1 MRSSELKETDTEL
14 APNFPEPRLV
24 AVERSWRILIAAGS
38 DAVGSL
44 DSELPRYGHQV
55 ATVDTGRMALKL
67 FDRADLVLLDPDLPD
82 FDGFEVCR
90 SIRAR
95 HTVPIIV
102 VTDRDSELDCVLG
115 LRSGADDYV
124 TRPFGIRELVARIDS
139 LMRRVSPQ
147 SENGASPSGCGALRV
162 DEWAREATLRGRP
175 LALTRKEFDLL
186 LMLSRRPGIV
196 VARKQILGEIWD
208 GSWSQ
213 HTVDTHVSSLRAKL
227 GASNWIVAVR
237 GIGFKLMPRD

>member
-1 MRSSELKETDTEL
+1 MRSSELKEADTEL
-14 APNFPEPRLV
+14 APNFPEPHLI
-24 AVERSWRILIAAGS
+24 AADRSWRILIAAGS

-95 HTVPIIV
+95 HTIPIIV
-102 VTDRDSELDCVLG
+102 VTDRNSELDCVLG

-124 TRPFGIRELVARIDS
+124 TRPFGIRELMARIDS

-147 SENGASPSGCGALRV
+147 PESGRTTTNCGALRV
-162 DEWAREATLRGRP
+162 DEGAREATLHGRA

-196 VARKQILGEIWD
+196 VSRKQILGEVWD

-227 GASNWIVAVR
+227 GASDWIVAVR
-237 GIGFKLMPRD
+237 GVGFKLMPRA

>member
-1 MRSSELKETDTEL
+1 MRSSDLRETDIDL
-14 APNFPEPRLV
+14 APSFPEPRHLM
-24 AVERSWRILIAAGS
+24 VERSWRILIAASS
-38 DAVGSL
+38 DAVGTL

-82 FDGFEVCR
+82 YDGFEVCR

-95 HTVPIIV
+95 HPVPIIV

-115 LRSGADDYV
+115 LRSGADDYLA
-124 TRPFGIRELVARIDS
+124 RPFGIRELVARIDS
-139 LMRRVSPQ
+139 LMRRACPEAESTPP
-147 SENGASPSGCGALRV
+147 ATRCGALRI
-162 DEWAREATLRGRP
+162 DAAAREATLHGRQ
-175 LALTRKEFDLL
+175 LTLTRKEFDLL

-196 VARKQILGEIWD
+196 VARKQILGEVWD

-227 GASNWIVAVR
+227 GASDWIVAVR
-237 GIGFKLMPRD
+237 GVGFKLMPLD

>member
-1 MRSSELKETDTEL
+1 MRSTELQETDTEL
-14 APNFPEPRLV
+14 APNFLEPHLI

-38 DAVGSL
+38 DAVGTL

-139 LMRRVSPQ
+139 LMRRVR
-147 SENGASPSGCGALRV
+147 PSDGGPSATGCGPLRI
-162 DEWAREATLRGRP
+162 DELTREATLHGHP

-186 LMLSRRPGIV
+186 LMLSRRPGVV
-196 VARKQILGEIWD
+196 VARKQILGEVWD

-227 GASNWIVAVR
+227 GASDWIVAVR
-237 GIGFKLMPRD
+237 GVGFKLMPRA

>member
-1 MRSSELKETDTEL
+1 MRSSDLRETDIDL
-14 APNFPEPRLV
+14 APSFPEPRHMM
-24 AVERSWRILIAAGS
+24 VERSWRILIAAGS
-38 DAVGSL
+38 DAVGTL

-82 FDGFEVCR
+82 YDGFEVCR

-95 HTVPIIV
+95 HPVPIIV

-115 LRSGADDYV
+115 LRAGADDYLA
-124 TRPFGIRELVARIDS
+124 RPFGIRELVARIDS
-139 LMRRVSPQ
+139 LMRRACPQ
-147 SENGASPSGCGALRV
+147 AESAPPATRCGALRI
-162 DEWAREATLRGRP
+162 DAAAREATLHGRQ
-175 LALTRKEFDLL
+175 LTLTRKEFDLL

-196 VARKQILGEIWD
+196 VARKQILGEVWD

-227 GASNWIVAVR
+227 GASDWIVAVR
-237 GIGFKLMPRD
+237 GVGFKLMPLD

>member
-1 MRSSELKETDTEL
+1 MRSSDLRETDIDL
-14 APNFPEPRLV
+14 APSFPEPRHMM
-24 AVERSWRILIAAGS
+24 VERSWRILIAAGS
-38 DAVGSL
+38 DAVGTL

-82 FDGFEVCR
+82 YDGFEVCR

-95 HTVPIIV
+95 HPVPIIV

-115 LRSGADDYV
+115 LRSGADDYLA
-124 TRPFGIRELVARIDS
+124 RPFGIRELVARIDS
-139 LMRRVSPQ
+139 LMRRACPQ
-147 SENGASPSGCGALRV
+147 AESAPPATRCGALRI
-162 DEWAREATLRGRP
+162 DAAAREATLHGRQ
-175 LALTRKEFDLL
+175 LTLTRKEFDLL

-196 VARKQILGEIWD
+196 VARKQILGEVWD

-227 GASNWIVAVR
+227 GASDWIVAVR
-237 GIGFKLMPRD
+237 GVGFKLMPLD

>member
-1 MRSSELKETDTEL
+1 MM
-14 APNFPEPRLV
+14 
-24 AVERSWRILIAAGS
+24 VERSWRILIAAGS
-38 DAVGSL
+38 DAVGTL

-82 FDGFEVCR
+82 YDGFEVCR

-95 HTVPIIV
+95 HPVPIIV

-115 LRSGADDYV
+115 LRSGADDYLA
-124 TRPFGIRELVARIDS
+124 RPFGIRELVARIDS
-139 LMRRVSPQ
+139 LMRRACPQ
-147 SENGASPSGCGALRV
+147 AESAPPATRCGALRI
-162 DEWAREATLRGRP
+162 DAAAREATLHGRQ
-175 LALTRKEFDLL
+175 LTLTRKEFDLL

-196 VARKQILGEIWD
+196 VARKQILGEVWD

-227 GASNWIVAVR
+227 GASDWIVAVR
-237 GIGFKLMPRD
+237 GVGFKLMPLD